1 MEGRQT
7 RPISTEAVGF
17 AGESLVSQ
25 PRRPPFRPLPLR
37 QLRHLPH
44 IARPHPLLRRS
55 HELELLDGETLDP
68 PELRA
73 NLREL
78 AMLNRL
84 PGGTAASIAAI
95 DGLADGVRNLSV
107 LDVGAGGGEMAVAFA
122 RHGRRGAA
130 RWNVLA
136 VESHP
141 QVLAIAS
148 RRAARNG
155 DVTTLLAD
163 ARALPLEDAS
173 VDVAHASLLLHH
185 LEPQDALALLAE
197 LARVARIGV
206 VINDLR
212 RGLLPYLVIGALT
225 LALTRSAYT
234 RHDGL
239 ASARRA
245 YTLRE
250 LDELLRAAGLMPVS
264 RSAPLLPRVVT
275 CAVPI

>member
-1 MEGRQT
+1 M
-7 RPISTEAVGF
+7 EAVGF

-25 PRRPPFRPLPLR
+25 PRRSPR
-37 QLRHLPH
+37 QLRHLPDQLRH
-44 IARPHPLLRRS
+44 LPRIARPHPLLRRS
-55 HELELLDGETLDP
+55 HERELLDGEMLDP

-107 LDVGAGGGEMAVAFA
+107 LDVGAGGGEMALAFA

-130 RWNVLA
+130 RWKVLA

-148 RRAARNG
+148 RRTARDD

-264 RSAPLLPRVVT
+264 RTAPLLPRVVT
-275 CAVPI
+275 CAVPL